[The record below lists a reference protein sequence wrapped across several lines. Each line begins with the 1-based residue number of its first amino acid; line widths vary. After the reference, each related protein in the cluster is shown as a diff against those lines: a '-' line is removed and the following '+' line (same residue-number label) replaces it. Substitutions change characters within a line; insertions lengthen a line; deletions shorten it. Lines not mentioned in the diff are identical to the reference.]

1 MSLRAPTIARGL
13 AQLFPADSRALA
25 ASALFLG
32 TAGPPARG
40 RCGRAWRASL
50 VAGGPPRRIAAD
62 ERPLLSALAALPG
75 TSLPPISN
83 NNGRGRIGSRH
94 QPSGATRALLASASA
109 AFLTMMGCEDGRER
123 KALCIPKKGG
133 NMSRGKSVKA
143 RKKSFAPKHDL
154 KSIAAKHGAKGGSR
168 SKTDSLSWQAPVI
181 DPNDPSDRAFDM
193 VSHVL
198 I

>member
-1 MSLRAPTIARGL
+1 MGLRAPTIARGL
-13 AQLFPADSRALA
+13 AQLLPADSRALA
-25 ASALFLG
+25 TSALFLG

-40 RCGRAWRASL
+40 RCGSAWRASL

-62 ERPLLSALAALPG
+62 ARPLLSALAALPG

-83 NNGRGRIGSRH
+83 KNGRGRIDGWRSRH
-94 QPSGATRALLASASA
+94 QPSGATRALLASASV

-123 KALCIPKKGG
+123 KALPKKGG
-133 NMSRGKSVKA
+133 NKSRGKSVKA
-143 RKKSFAPKHDL
+143 HKKSCAPKHDF

-168 SKTDSLSWQAPVI
+168 SKTDGLSWQAPVI

-193 VSHVL
+193 VSTTS
-198 I
+198 